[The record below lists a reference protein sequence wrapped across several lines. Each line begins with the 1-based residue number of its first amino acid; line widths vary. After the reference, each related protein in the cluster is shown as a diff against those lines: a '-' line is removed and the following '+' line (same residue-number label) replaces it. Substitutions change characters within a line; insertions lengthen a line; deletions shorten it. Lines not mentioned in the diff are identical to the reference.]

1 MRAKRVF
8 RTSRMLLLVSASCGA
23 SAQDLGGYYGGMALG
38 GIITNQTSIT
48 QADIGKSL
56 TQETKGAAKPAD
68 AAEAP
73 RLGYTPSPARRR
85 ANMARFVS
93 KLRSGDPQGA
103 AALEQLTA
111 STDLIET
118 IGTELVR
125 YGLRVDD
132 VADAYAVWWVAAWQ
146 GWAGDTID
154 PTRAQLSAVRAQA
167 ARVISTT
174 PMFAGANET
183 ARQELAES
191 LLVQAALIDAATEQL
206 KTDPT
211 TKPQLRQAM
220 DQAGRSMGL
229 DFTTMRLTTSG
240 FRALSE

>member
-8 RTSRMLLLVSASCGA
+8 QTSGMLLLVSASCGA
-23 SAQDLGGYYGGMALG
+23 AAQDLGGYYGGMALG
-38 GIITNQTSIT
+38 GLITNQTSIT
-48 QADIGKSL
+48 QADIGESL

-68 AAEAP
+68 AP
-73 RLGYTPSPARRR
+73 RLGYTPSPAGRR

-125 YGLRVDD
+125 YGFRVDD

-146 GWAGDTID
+146 GWAGDTTD

-167 ARVISTT
+167 ARAVSTT
-174 PMFAGANET
+174 PGFAGANET
-183 ARQELAES
+183 GKQELAES

-229 DFTTMRLTTSG
+229 NFATMRLTTSG
-240 FRALSE
+240 FRAISE